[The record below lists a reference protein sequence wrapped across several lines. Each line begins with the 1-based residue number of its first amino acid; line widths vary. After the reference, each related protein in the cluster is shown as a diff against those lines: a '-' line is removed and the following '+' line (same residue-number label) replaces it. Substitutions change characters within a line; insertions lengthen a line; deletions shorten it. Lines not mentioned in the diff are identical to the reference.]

1 MLSFRLLLS
10 YTFTFSVI
18 AIAFLLPAF
27 PRTTGFFIAL
37 LVICWIADG
46 GFPYKLR
53 TLLNNPL
60 ALLFMSIYLAWIVWL
75 IPTTNLKAG
84 TDTLALKVS
93 LLLFP
98 LLFFAPGKLRLPPV
112 RRILQFFI
120 LGCMLCSLILL
131 SIAAFTYFS
140 EGTNHFTYT
149 HLTAPLTLH
158 PAFISLYLVFCIL
171 TLLLPFL
178 ERKKDH
184 LFDKAAYSIF
194 LLIFFILMIFLLS
207 ARQEMIALLMLFPAS
222 LLYYFYRRKRMM
234 TGIAITAAII
244 VSLVMVLL
252 LVPEARMRLEK
263 MQSQME
269 EPYSNEAPNS
279 VTMRKVIWES
289 AGEIISAHPWGVGS
303 GDANDALKEKYIEK
317 NLLRPL
323 NENLNAHNQ
332 YLQTTIATGIPGLIL
347 FIVAMLSALWAAV
360 LKPDYGYLL
369 FLILFLF
376 CIITESMLESEAGVI
391 FFSFFNSLLA
401 VEALSGKRSATGSPS
416 VS

>member
-1 MLSFRLLLS
+1 
-10 YTFTFSVI
+10 
-18 AIAFLLPAF
+18 
-27 PRTTGFFIAL
+27 
-37 LVICWIADG
+37 
-46 GFPYKLR
+46 
-53 TLLNNPL
+53 
-60 ALLFMSIYLAWIVWL
+60 
-75 IPTTNLKAG
+75 
-84 TDTLALKVS
+84 
-93 LLLFP
+93 
-98 LLFFAPGKLRLPPV
+98 
-112 RRILQFFI
+112 
-120 LGCMLCSLILL
+120 
-131 SIAAFTYFS
+131 
-140 EGTNHFTYT
+140 
-149 HLTAPLTLH
+149 
-158 PAFISLYLVFCIL
+158 
-171 TLLLPFL
+171 
-178 ERKKDH
+178 
-184 LFDKAAYSIF
+184 
-194 LLIFFILMIFLLS
+194 
-207 ARQEMIALLMLFPAS
+207 LMLFPAS

-279 VTMRKVIWES
+279 ITMRKVIWES

-401 VEALSGKRSATGSPS
+401 VEALSGKRSATGSTF